1 MYFLTKNHE
10 DGDSDEGNDTVIS
23 LCYSLGDKRVFLCP
37 SNYLSSKEVF
47 DFFLYFNSKG
57 EKDMKKWKSIWLMM
71 IIALVAVLGACNAK
85 DKTESAAQGEK
96 VEPSEAAAEVTIEN
110 NDTSQTY
117 KEAPT
122 KAISLNQHVTEIMLA
137 LGLEDSMVGTAYLD
151 DKIYEP
157 LQEAYDKVPV
167 LSDQYPTK
175 EQVIDA
181 EADFLYAGWKS
192 GFGEKG
198 VGTPE
203 ELEELGIH
211 TYLHTASNM
220 TKPTLEDIF
229 TDIRNIAKIFRIE
242 DRGEALIEQMTK
254 DVEAVQAKL
263 PKDSEKLRVLVF
275 DSGEKD
281 VFTAGQN
288 FMNELVTIAGGE
300 NIFGDVESGWTTVSK
315 EDAVDRNPEVVVVI
329 DYGETTADQK
339 IQFLKNDPALKEM
352 EAVKNERF
360 VILPLSAAS
369 EGVRAAEAIEI
380 LAKGFYPEN
389 F

>member
-1 MYFLTKNHE
+1 M
-10 DGDSDEGNDTVIS
+10 GIVIKVTIPFFHYATLLATRGFFFALPMILVARKS
-23 LCYSLGDKRVFLCP
+23 LISFYIYD
-37 SNYLSSKEVF
+37 N
-47 DFFLYFNSKG
+47 KG
-57 EKDMKKWKSIWLMM
+57 EKDMKKWRSIWLVML
-71 IIALVAVLGACNAK
+71 IALIAVLGACGTK
-85 DKTESAAQGEK
+85 DKPESATQTEK
-96 VEPSEAAAEVTIEN
+96 VEPSEATTTEVIIKN
-110 NDTSQTY
+110 NGTTQTY

-151 DKIYEP
+151 DEIYEP
-157 LQEAYDKVPV
+157 LQAAYDKVPV

-181 EADFLYAGWKS
+181 GADFLYAGWKS

-229 TDIRNIAKIFRIE
+229 TDIRHIAEIFRVE
-242 DRGEALIEQMTK
+242 DRGEAFIEQMTK
-254 DVEAVQAKL
+254 DVEEVQAKL
-263 PKDSEKLRVLVF
+263 PKDRENLRVLVF

-288 FMNELVTIAGGE
+288 FMNELVTIAGGQ

-315 EDAVDRNPEVVVVI
+315 EDAVDRNPAVVVII
-329 DYGETTADQK
+329 DYGETTAEQK
-339 IQFLKNDPALKEM
+339 INFLKNDPALKEM
-352 EAVKNERF
+352 EAVKNDRF

-369 EGVRAAEAIEI
+369 EGVRAAEAIQI

>member
-1 MYFLTKNHE
+1 
-10 DGDSDEGNDTVIS
+10 
-23 LCYSLGDKRVFLCP
+23 
-37 SNYLSSKEVF
+37 
-47 DFFLYFNSKG
+47 
-57 EKDMKKWKSIWLMM
+57 MKKWRSIWLVMV
-71 IIALVAVLGACNAK
+71 IALIAVLGACGAK
-85 DKTESAAQGEK
+85 DKPESAKQTEK
-96 VEPSEAAAEVTIEN
+96 VEPSEATTTEVIIEN
-110 NDTSQTY
+110 NETTQTY
-117 KEAPT
+117 KEAPK

-157 LQEAYDKVPV
+157 LQAAYDKVPV

-229 TDIRNIAKIFRIE
+229 TDIRHIAEIFRVE
-242 DRGEALIEQMTK
+242 DRGEAFIEQMTK
-254 DVEAVQAKL
+254 DVEEVQAKL
-263 PKDSEKLRVLVF
+263 PKDRKNLRVLVF

-288 FMNELVTIAGGE
+288 FMNELVTIAGGQ

-315 EDAVDRNPEVVVVI
+315 EDAVDRNPAVVVII
-329 DYGETTADQK
+329 DYGETTAEQK
-339 IQFLKNDPALKEM
+339 INFLKKDPALKEM
-352 EAVKNERF
+352 EAVKNDRF

-369 EGVRAAEAIEI
+369 EGVRAAEAIQI